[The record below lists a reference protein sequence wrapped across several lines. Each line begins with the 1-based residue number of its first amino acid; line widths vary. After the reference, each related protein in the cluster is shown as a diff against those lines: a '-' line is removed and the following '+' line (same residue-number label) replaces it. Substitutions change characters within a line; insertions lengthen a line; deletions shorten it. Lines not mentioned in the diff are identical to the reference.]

1 MLTTVYLKEKIIS
14 MAKNTNKMAL
24 PQRVAML
31 HGTGFGAEIILFIFQ
46 KSEAN
51 CFVEVMISFIVR
63 SRAYFYCSIKIKIQM
78 EHF

>member
-46 KSEAN
+46 K
-51 CFVEVMISFIVR
+51 VKQIVLL
-63 SRAYFYCSIKIKIQM
+63 K
-78 EHF
+78 